1 MKRAVLVLI
10 LALAAQAAVSRGS
23 LVAVQKTIDRKLE
36 LFTGEPF
43 SLLGMTHAV
52 YLEGFGA
59 VFTAEVQLVAAPGGP
74 FVRDVPKEIAE
85 RIHKTKLERLPTM
98 KGTMRDLLVSS
109 AASLDNVP
117 GDEQI
122 VLSILLS
129 RQPYEDTTG
138 LPSQIVM
145 QGQRKA
151 LVEFQTQRRPKSEL
165 ESVIRTKEY

>member
-1 MKRAVLVLI
+1 MKRACIVLLT
-10 LALAAQAAVSRGS
+10 ALAAQAAVSRAS
-23 LVAVQKTIDRKLE
+23 LVAVQKILDRKLE
-36 LFTGEPF
+36 LVTGEPF

-74 FVRDVPKEIAE
+74 FVRDIPKEIAE
-85 RIHKTKLERLPTM
+85 RIHKTKLERLPM
-98 KGTMRDLLVSS
+98 LRSMMRDLLVSS

-117 GDEQI
+117 ADEQI

-129 RQPYEDTTG
+129 KQPYEDTTG
-138 LPSQIVM
+138 VPSQIVM
-145 QGQRKA
+145 QGQRKT

-165 ESVIRTKEY
+165 ESAIRVKEY